1 MRTNSSDTKDILLL
15 MFLASF
21 LVALLFVWLI
31 LVPNWID
38 DKGNEVANSQ
48 TLETKQ
54 LLGKTQEFSI
64 RGYKFKTTTVCL
76 EEKEMIFVFHKG
88 EPQIVNLN
96 KDCGEIK

>member
-15 MFLASF
+15 MFLAGF

-38 DKGNEVANSQ
+38 NKEDKVVDNQALVIKELS
-48 TLETKQ
+48 
-54 LLGKTQEFSI
+54 GKTQEFSV

-76 EEKEMIFVFHKG
+76 EGKEMMFVFYRG
-88 EPQIVNLN
+88 EPQIVSLN
-96 KDCGEIK
+96 KNCGEVK

>member
-15 MFLASF
+15 MFLSGF

-31 LVPNWID
+31 LVPNWIND
-38 DKGNEVANSQ
+38 ENNESANNQ
-48 TLETKQ
+48 TLEAKQ
-54 LLGKTQEFSI
+54 LSGKTQEFSV
-64 RGYKFKTTTVCL
+64 RGYKFKTTTACL
-76 EEKEMIFVFHKG
+76 EGKEIMFVFHKG